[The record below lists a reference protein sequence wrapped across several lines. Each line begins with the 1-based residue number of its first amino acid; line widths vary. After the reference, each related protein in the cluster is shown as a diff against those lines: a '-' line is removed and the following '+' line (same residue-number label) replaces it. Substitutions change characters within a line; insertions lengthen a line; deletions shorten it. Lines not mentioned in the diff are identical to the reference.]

1 MCFVYPACPIF
12 PVFPVFSQKVA
23 VMLFFFKARGVG
35 MAVGAGEGGVGG
47 STREGVCAA
56 ANRLFVFSEGAG
68 RRKGDLGRRRG
79 LLLLTAPL
87 QARQAISR
95 GDGRNAP
102 AIVFDSDLHTRAAK
116 SQTN

>member
-1 MCFVYPACPIF
+1 MHFVYPASPIF
-12 PVFPVFSQKVA
+12 PVFSAESRCF
-23 VMLFFFKARGVG
+23 LGFFYGSG
-35 MAVGAGEGGVGG
+35 SGGAEGGQPGKVFAPRPMG
-47 STREGVCAA
+47 SLCV
-56 ANRLFVFSEGAG
+56 SDGAG
-68 RRKGDLGRRRG
+68 RRKGDLGRQRG

-102 AIVFDSDLHTRAAK
+102 AIVFDSDLRTRAAK

>member
-1 MCFVYPACPIF
+1 MGRGGGQLGKVFAPRPI
-12 PVFPVFSQKVA
+12 
-23 VMLFFFKARGVG
+23 
-35 MAVGAGEGGVGG
+35 G
-47 STREGVCAA
+47 SLCV
-56 ANRLFVFSEGAG
+56 SEGAG
-68 RRKGDLGRRRG
+68 RRKGDLGRQRG

>member
-1 MCFVYPACPIF
+1 MRFVYPASPIF
-12 PVFPVFSQKVA
+12 PVFSA
-23 VMLFFFKARGVG
+23 ESRWFFFVFFLRLW
-35 MAVGAGEGGVGG
+35 EWGGQPGKVFAPRPMG
-47 STREGVCAA
+47 SLCV
-56 ANRLFVFSEGAG
+56 SEGAG
-68 RRKGDLGRRRG
+68 RRKGDLGRQRG

-102 AIVFDSDLHTRAAK
+102 TIVLDSDLRTRTAK